1 MILFDTHF
9 HYYREYGPSEYFAEA
24 EAEGVKYMLAAGGGY
39 KETLDAQY
47 FASQNKNCWFAAG
60 VHPHGASEFNDD
72 IMRFAE
78 FRKDEKL
85 VAVGEIGL
93 DYYYEHSE
101 KKKQLDVFA
110 EFLAFALECKLPAI
124 IHCRDKE
131 DSEEAYFQAY
141 NLLSAFAG
149 RGGHFVVHCFTG
161 SVKWAEKFLELG
173 AYIGITGIITFPKAE
188 NVRDVLKM
196 IPEKRLLLETDAPYL
211 APIPHRGKKNHPKY
225 LKGIALKAASVLK
238 IDFDQ
243 IAELTTANA
252 FSFFKIPQHRK

>member
-9 HYYREYGPSEYFAEA
+9 HYYREYSPEDYFAEA
-24 EAEGVKYMLAAGGGY
+24 EAAGVKYMLAAGGGY

-47 FASQNKNCWFAAG
+47 FASENRNCWFSAG
-60 VHPHGASEFNDD
+60 VHPHGASDFNDD

-101 KKKQLDVFA
+101 KRKQLEVFS

-124 IHCRDKE
+124 VHCRDR
-131 DSEEAYFQAY
+131 DNSEEAYFQTY
-141 NLLSAFAG
+141 NLLTAFSGKGG
-149 RGGHFVVHCFTG
+149 RFVVHCFTG

-173 AYIGITGIITFPKAE
+173 GFIGITGIITFPKAE

-196 IPEKRLLLETDAPYL
+196 VPDKSLLLETDSPYL
-211 APIPHRGKKNHPKY
+211 APVPHRGQKNHPRY
-225 LKGIALKAASVLK
+225 LKEIALKAAAVRNME
-238 IDFDQ
+238 FDKF
-243 IAELTTANA
+243 AELTTANA
-252 FSFFKIPQHRK
+252 FSFFNIPMHRK